1 MIIGK
6 PFRTVEEIQRRVRE
20 LAEKISSDYAGRE
33 ILAVGILKGSFMFF
47 ADIVRLIQ
55 VPMNIDFLVASSYI
69 RTKTTGDV
77 KIHADVREAIEGKH
91 VVLIEDIVDTG
102 LTMKYLK
109 ELLMKRNPASL
120 KVCAFLD
127 KRANRKVNLQVDYVG
142 YVIPDHFVVGYGLDY
157 ENRYRNLPYIAIF
170 KKDSA
175 EGIEA

>member
-1 MIIGK
+1 
-6 PFRTVEEIQRRVRE
+6 
-20 LAEKISSDYAGRE
+20 
-33 ILAVGILKGSFMFF
+33 MFF